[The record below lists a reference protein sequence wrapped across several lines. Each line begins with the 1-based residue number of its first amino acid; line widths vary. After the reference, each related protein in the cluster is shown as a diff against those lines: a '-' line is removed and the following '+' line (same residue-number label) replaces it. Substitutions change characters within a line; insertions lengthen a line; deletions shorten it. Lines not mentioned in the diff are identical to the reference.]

1 MSYYQHK
8 LKCMSCGLHFIVC
21 SLRRRTSGLVHCP
34 ECGKSSMPGIP
45 AFLYWPK
52 KVEGFIFEA
61 VPGGV
66 GLRGGK

>member
-1 MSYYQHK
+1 
-8 LKCMSCGLHFIVC
+8 
-21 SLRRRTSGLVHCP
+21 
-34 ECGKSSMPGIP
+34 MPGIP